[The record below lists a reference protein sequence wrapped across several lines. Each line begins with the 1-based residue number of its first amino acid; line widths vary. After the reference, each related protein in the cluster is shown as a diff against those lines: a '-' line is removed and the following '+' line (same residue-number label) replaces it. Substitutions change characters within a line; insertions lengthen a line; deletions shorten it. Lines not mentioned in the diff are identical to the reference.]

1 MIAKRDNGKAE
12 MVRCGSST
20 YQGPPEPS
28 AQSKLKGLNQLTVRL
43 LHTVSLEQGVDFY
56 NEVSRFEI
64 ELIQRALLH
73 TTGHQRRAAS
83 LLNLKVTT
91 LNSKIKH
98 YKISLSAFVNA
109 LYPLGEN
116 SDLEDRHN
124 A

>member
-1 MIAKRDNGKAE
+1 
-12 MVRCGSST
+12 
-20 YQGPPEPS
+20 
-28 AQSKLKGLNQLTVRL
+28 
-43 LHTVSLEQGVDFY
+43 VSLEQGVDFY

-91 LNSKIKH
+91 LHSKIKH

-109 LYPLGEN
+109 LYPLVET
-116 SDLEDRHN
+116 SELEDRHN